1 MDVIQ
6 DPQTLQS
13 AALQVRLGGRSIGLV
28 PTMGFLHEGHLSL
41 IRAARADNDVVIV
54 SNFVNPTQ
62 FGPTEDLNRY
72 PRDLERDNRL
82 CVELGVDFIFAPA
95 PGTMYPEG
103 FQTYIEV
110 GPLAETLCG
119 ASRPGHF
126 RGVATVVLKL
136 FNLCQPTRAYFGTKD
151 FQQLQVI
158 RRMVKD
164 FDLPLQVVAMPIVRE
179 PDGLAMSSR
188 NAYLSAD
195 ERKAA
200 LVLRKALDRA
210 EGLWRAGERSSEVI
224 RQAVLQHLST
234 QPLARVDYAEVADP
248 ETLAISGGNPQALLV
263 ALAVYIGKTRL
274 IDNTVLGDWRW

>member
-1 MDVIQ
+1 MEVIQ

-13 AALQVRLGGRSIGLV
+13 AALKARLGGRSIGLV
-28 PTMGFLHEGHLSL
+28 PTMGYLHEGHLSL

-82 CVELGVDFIFAPA
+82 CEEVGVDFIFAPVPA
-95 PGTMYPEG
+95 MMYPDG

-110 GPLAETLCG
+110 GPLAQTLCG

-136 FNLCQPTRAYFGTKD
+136 FNLCQPTKAYFGAKD

-188 NAYLSAD
+188 NAYLSED

-200 LVLRKALDRA
+200 LVLRQALDRA
-210 EGLWRAGERSSEVI
+210 EELWGAGERSAESI

-234 QPLARVDYAEVADP
+234 QEMARVDYAEVADP
-248 ETLAISGGNPQALLV
+248 DSLVSASGRKSALLV
-263 ALAVYIGKTRL
+263 ALAVFIGKTRL
-274 IDNTVLGDWRW
+274 IDNTVLGDWHW